1 MDGWMDEG
9 RSRQTNGVLSV
20 SILSAGGEIPS
31 VVAAA
36 LCRSVCLTL
45 YRSQLRD
52 EKQARGSRGR
62 ENNCCVEFHKK
73 HYSDVI
79 HEGGASVQLFTSFC
93 RETANRLC
101 FLSFN
106 MSFH

>member
-36 LCRSVCLTL
+36 LC
-45 YRSQLRD
+45 
-52 EKQARGSRGR
+52 
-62 ENNCCVEFHKK
+62 
-73 HYSDVI
+73 
-79 HEGGASVQLFTSFC
+79 
-93 RETANRLC
+93 
-101 FLSFN
+101 
-106 MSFH
+106 